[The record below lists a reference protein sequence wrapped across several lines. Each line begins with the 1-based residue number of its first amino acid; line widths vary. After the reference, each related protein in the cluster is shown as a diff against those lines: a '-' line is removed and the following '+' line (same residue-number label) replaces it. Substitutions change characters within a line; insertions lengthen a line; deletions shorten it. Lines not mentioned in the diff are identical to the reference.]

1 VEVNE
6 NVNIYNKNN
15 DMSISNSIRK
25 VLKEQS
31 EKTKS
36 VLVEKEIIENRINY
50 VLNSTNKIN
59 KKTVVIKESNNLL
72 KSGYDKKLIKEVA
85 KKYLN

>member
-1 VEVNE
+1 
-6 NVNIYNKNN
+6 
-15 DMSISNSIRK
+15 MSISNSIRK

-36 VLVEKEIIENRINY
+36 VLVEKEIIENKINY
-50 VLNSTNKIN
+50 VFNSTNKIN
-59 KKTVVIKESNNLL
+59 KKSVVIKESNNLL
-72 KSGYDKKLIKEVA
+72 NMGYDKKLIKEVA

>member
-1 VEVNE
+1 
-6 NVNIYNKNN
+6 
-15 DMSISNSIRK
+15 MSISNSIRK

-50 VLNSTNKIN
+50 VFNSTNKIN
-59 KKTVVIKESNNLL
+59 KKSVVIKESNNLL

>member
-1 VEVNE
+1 
-6 NVNIYNKNN
+6 
-15 DMSISNSIRK
+15 MSISNSIRK

-36 VLVEKEIIENRINY
+36 VLVEKEIIENKINY
-50 VLNSTNKIN
+50 IFNSTNKIN
-59 KKTVVIKESNNLL
+59 KKSVVIKESNNLL
-72 KSGYDKKLIKEVA
+72 NMGYDKKLIKEVA